1 MSISDAFHFLANFQI
16 DFTMKIL
23 TILETIFHPPLVQL
37 IVSFPMSYNLKFA
50 SSFASLLFSID
61 TLQFSPPS
69 FSSATVFTVVNHS
82 SPEFPSIFGLVISS
96 HPGCTCR
103 ADHCLTSSL

>member
-1 MSISDAFHFLANFQI
+1 MFISDAFHFLANFRT
-16 DFTMKIL
+16 DFIMKIL
-23 TILETIFHPPLVQL
+23 TILETIFHPPLVRL

-69 FSSATVFTVVNHS
+69 FSSATVFPGANHS
-82 SPEFPSIFGLVISS
+82 SPEFPSIFDLVISS
-96 HPGCTCR
+96 HPGYTCQV
-103 ADHCLTSSL
+103 DHCLTLNL